1 MEKEQVYS
9 IEVKQSDLESLVAVL
24 DTVVKTNGISV
35 AEKCSQL
42 YLILLSA
49 EPKVETQPEEVKKE
63 VVEEVSLEEVEDEL
77 QKIMEV
83 PKTKKKR
90 ASKKKK

>member
-49 EPKVETQPEEVKKE
+49 EPKVETQPKEVKKE
-63 VVEEVSLEEVEDEL
+63 VVEEVSLEDVEDEL

-83 PKTKKKR
+83 PKKKR

>member
-9 IEVKQSDLESLVAVL
+9 LEVKQSDLESLVAVL
-24 DTVVKTNGISV
+24 DTCVKNNGISV

-49 EPKVETQPEEVKKE
+49 EPKVEAQPEEVKE
-63 VVEEVSLEEVEDEL
+63 DIVEEVSLDEVEDEL

-83 PKTKKKR
+83 PKKKR

>member
-24 DTVVKTNGISV
+24 DSVVKTNGISV

-49 EPKVETQPEEVKKE
+49 QPKTEPQPEEFKKE
-63 VVEEVSLEEVEDEL
+63 VVEEVSLEDVEDEL

-83 PKTKKKR
+83 PKKKR

>member
-63 VVEEVSLEEVEDEL
+63 VVEEVSLEDVEDEL

-83 PKTKKKR
+83 PKKKKR

>member
-42 YLILLSA
+42 YLMLLSA

-83 PKTKKKR
+83 PKKKKR

>member
-83 PKTKKKR
+83 PKKKKR

>member
-49 EPKVETQPEEVKKE
+49 QPKTEPQPEEVKKE

-83 PKTKKKR
+83 PKKKKR